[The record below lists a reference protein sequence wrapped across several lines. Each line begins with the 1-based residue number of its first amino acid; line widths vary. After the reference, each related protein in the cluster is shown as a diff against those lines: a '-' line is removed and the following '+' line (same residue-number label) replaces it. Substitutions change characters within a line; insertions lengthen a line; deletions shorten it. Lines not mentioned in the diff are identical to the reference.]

1 MALASLALKS
11 LQQRMVSPSSSLLS
25 RNVNI
30 GATPYY
36 KQKWTSEF
44 LRRLSTEAGE
54 KSEGGATR
62 EVAVSEGG
70 DKKFKLFP
78 RRKSRRGLWRS
89 NNRDFVPAPWEL
101 FPSGLGNALLQAT
114 GNINRLFEKLSPSN
128 LIGKLKEKNEC
139 YKLRYEVPGLGK
151 DDVTITV
158 EDGVL
163 TIKGEHKEEEEEGS
177 DDEYWSSKSYGYYNT
192 SLLLPDD
199 AKIDEITAEIKDGV
213 LTITVPRIERDE
225 KNVKE
230 IKVN

>member
-1 MALASLALKS
+1 MALARLAMKS
-11 LQQRMVSPSSSLLS
+11 LQQRVVSPSSSLLS
-25 RNVNI
+25 RNVNLST
-30 GATPYY
+30 APTH
-36 KQKWTSEF
+36 KEKWASEF
-44 LRRLSTEAGE
+44 LRRLSTVAGE
-54 KSEGGATR
+54 KSEGGAAR

-70 DKKFKLFP
+70 DKTFKLFP
-78 RRKSRRGLWRS
+78 RKKNRRGLWRS
-89 NNRDFVPAPWEL
+89 HDRDVVPASWEL

-114 GNINRLFEKLSPSN
+114 ENINRLFEKLSPSN
-128 LIGKLKEKNEC
+128 LIGKVKEKKEC

-151 DDVTITV
+151 DDVKITV

-225 KNVKE
+225 KIVKE